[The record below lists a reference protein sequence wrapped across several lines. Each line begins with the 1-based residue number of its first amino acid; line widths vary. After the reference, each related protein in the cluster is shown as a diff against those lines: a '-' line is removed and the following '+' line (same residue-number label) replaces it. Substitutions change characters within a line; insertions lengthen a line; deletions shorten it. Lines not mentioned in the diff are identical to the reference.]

1 MRDRTKG
8 VVIRLTSEEKAHLKE
23 QAALAGLK
31 MEPFIRKLIMQE
43 EIRPRPPDEYRKI
56 LFELSSIGNNVNQ
69 IAHIANSRRDISIE
83 KINEAVELVYEA
95 ITFVRELS

>member
-1 MRDRTKG
+1 MRAR
-8 VVIRLTSEEKAHLKE
+8 VRRLDIHLSEQENIKLGSLMKE
-23 QAALAGLK
+23 TGLNASQL
-31 MEPFIRKLIMQE
+31 IRKLIMQE

-95 ITFVRELS
+95 ISFVRELS